1 MNSVNITATIADHLA
16 QILFVP
22 YVVPNPSCQK
32 SNIYE
37 RDWFNFIQKNFAFDY
52 FDKDWSDVLQPNFS

>member
-37 RDWFNFIQKNFAFDY
+37 RDWFKFI
-52 FDKDWSDVLQPNFS
+52 